1 MTYSNENK
9 NEQKTASAD
18 INFESQYGIMIYN
31 QIVNY
36 NNNGDTV
43 VTVDKETAYGELST
57 NSDQKDVTLNT
68 ALINNYV

>member
-43 VTVDKETAYGELST
+43 VTVDKETAYG
-57 NSDQKDVTLNT
+57 
-68 ALINNYV
+68 